1 MSSPLLEASI
11 CGAQGVI
18 ANYHLPPNIDLRDI
32 NEASEMIYDA
42 ASEEVNLMWGVV
54 FDENMEDEIRVTI
67 IATDF
72 EEKPELT
79 AADISS
85 PQPATIASQVSP
97 AAGTIFCIVGCFRW
111 PRYNY
116 SRSDAEKSPHPVL
129 YCNSV
134 HDILKEVVIIAIS
147 D

>member
-54 FDENMEDEIRVTI
+54 FDANMEDEIRVTI

-79 AADISS
+79 AAADTQA
-85 PQPATIASQVSP
+85 PQTMPIDQVST
-97 AAGTIFCIVGCFRW
+97 ADGIGASID
-111 PRYNY
+111 
-116 SRSDAEKSPHPVL
+116 SL
-129 YCNSV
+129 
-134 HDILKEVVIIAIS
+134 
-147 D
+147 